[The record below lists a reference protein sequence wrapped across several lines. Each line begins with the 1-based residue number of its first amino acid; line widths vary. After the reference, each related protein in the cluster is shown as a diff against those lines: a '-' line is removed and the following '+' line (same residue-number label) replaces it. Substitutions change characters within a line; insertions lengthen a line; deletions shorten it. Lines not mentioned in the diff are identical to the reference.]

1 VNIATLLEMAAEGF
15 SERVAVGSRPDGLT
29 YRELHDRARRVA
41 GSIAGDYAG
50 LIDTNSA
57 AVPILLYGSAMAGR
71 PFTPLN
77 YRLADD
83 ALRAL
88 VERIAPAFIVTD
100 TTAAARVGPVEG
112 VRLVPRDDFLA
123 GPDREADPG
132 TPSAAVDD
140 PVAVVL
146 FTSGTTGT
154 PKAAILRHSNLFA
167 YITSTVDFMSAG
179 EDEAALV
186 SVPPYHIAGIS
197 AVLSSVY
204 AGRRLVYLE
213 AFDPVAWVDAVR
225 RESVTHAMVVPTM
238 LSRILDALSADG
250 RGLPSL
256 RALSYG
262 GGRMPLPTVERALSM
277 LPDVD
282 FVNAYGLTETSST
295 VALLGPEDHR
305 AAVASGDPAERA
317 RLASVGRP
325 IGGVDLQIRDAD
337 GADLPAGRRGAVWVR
352 GPQVAGEYLGASGR
366 TDGEWF
372 GTNDAGHLDAGGYL
386 FIDGRMDDVIVR
398 GGENI
403 SPGEI
408 EATLAAH
415 PGVTDVAVV
424 GLPDLEWGE
433 RIAAVVV
440 PATDRPTVAE
450 LTEFVRRRLRSARTP
465 DVIEFRESLPYNE
478 SGTVL
483 RRVLRQELRDA

>member
-15 SERVAVGSRPDGLT
+15 GERVAVGSRRDGLT
-29 YRELHDRARRVA
+29 YRELHDRARRTA
-41 GSIAGDYAG
+41 GSIAGEYAG

-57 AVPILLYGSAMAGR
+57 AVPILLYASAIAGR

-88 VERIAPAFIVTD
+88 VQRIAPAFIVTNSA
-100 TTAAARVGPVEG
+100 AAARIGLVEG
-112 VRLVPRDDFLA
+112 VRLVWRDELLA
-123 GPDREADPG
+123 GLGRDAAPVV
-132 TPSAAVDD
+132 PSAEVDD
-140 PVAVVL
+140 PAAVML

-154 PKAAILRHSNLFA
+154 PKAAILRHSNLFS
-167 YITSTVDFMSAG
+167 YITSTVDFMSAD

-213 AFDPVAWVDAVR
+213 AFDPDAWVAAVR

-238 LSRILDALSADG
+238 LNRILDVLSADG
-250 RGLPSL
+250 HGLPSL

-262 GGRMPLPTVERALSM
+262 GGRMPLPTVERALAL
-277 LPDVD
+277 LPDVN

-305 AAVASGDPAERA
+305 AAVASADPAVRA

-325 IGGVDLQIRDAD
+325 IGGVDLQIRDAA
-337 GADLPAGRRGAVWVR
+337 GAELPAGRRGAVWVR

-366 TDGEWF
+366 TGEWF
-372 GTNDAGHLDAGGYL
+372 GTNDAGHLDDGGYL

-408 EATLAAH
+408 EAALAAH

-433 RIAAVVV
+433 RIAAVIV
-440 PATDRPTVAE
+440 PSKDPPTVTE

-465 DVIEFRESLPYNE
+465 DVIEFRDALPYNE
-478 SGTVL
+478 SGKVL

>member
-15 SERVAVGSRPDGLT
+15 GDRVAVGSRGAGLT
-29 YRELHDRARRVA
+29 YRELHRRARCAA
-41 GSIAGDYAG
+41 GAIAGDHVG

-57 AVPILLYGSAMAGR
+57 AVPILLYASALAGR

-100 TTAAARVGPVEG
+100 GTAASRIGPAEG
-112 VRLVPRDDFLA
+112 VRLVERAEFLA
-123 GPDREADPG
+123 GPDEHTSPAPPPATLDDP
-132 TPSAAVDD
+132 AAVI
-140 PVAVVL
+140 L
-146 FTSGTTGT
+146 FTSGTTGE
-154 PKAAILRHSNLFA
+154 PKAAVLRHSNLFA
-167 YITSTVDFMSAG
+167 YITSTVDFMSAA

-225 RESVTHAMVVPTM
+225 REAVTHAMVVPTM
-238 LSRILDALSADG
+238 LNRILDVLSADG
-250 RGLPSL
+250 GGLPSL

-262 GGRMPLPTVERALSM
+262 GGRMPLPTVERALAV
-277 LPDVD
+277 LPDVG

-295 VALLGPEDHR
+295 IALLGPEDHR
-305 AAVASGDPAERA
+305 QALASGDPAVRA
-317 RLASVGRP
+317 RLSSVGRP
-325 IGGVDLQIRDAD
+325 IGSVDIQIRGED
-337 GADLPAGRRGAVWVR
+337 GAELPAGRRGGIWVR
-352 GPQVAGEYLGASGR
+352 GPQVAGEYLGAAGR
-366 TDGEWF
+366 IDGEWF
-372 GTNDAGHLDAGGYL
+372 ATNDAGHLDAGGYL
-386 FIDGRMDDVIVR
+386 FVDGRMDDVIVR

-408 EATLAAH
+408 EETLATH
-415 PGVTDVAVV
+415 PGVTDVAVI
-424 GLPDLEWGE
+424 GLPDTEWGE

-440 PATDRPTVAE
+440 PSVDRPTAAE
-450 LTEFVRRRLRSARTP
+450 LTEFVRLRLRSTRTP
-465 DVIEFRESLPYNE
+465 EVIEFREALPYNE
-478 SGTVL
+478 SGKVL